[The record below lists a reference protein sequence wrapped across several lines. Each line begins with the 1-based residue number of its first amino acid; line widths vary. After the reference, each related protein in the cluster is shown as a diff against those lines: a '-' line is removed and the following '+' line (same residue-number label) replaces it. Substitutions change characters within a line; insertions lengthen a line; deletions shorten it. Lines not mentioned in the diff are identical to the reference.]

1 MAQISPVRDVIPV
14 HCVLAALICTLPAVS
29 TDMAAWYTNNLEEYY
44 AADDAGLAQV
54 VCATALDLFPRFRKL
69 VNRLEGIPSTEAAP
83 RRLSANKG
91 L

>member
-1 MAQISPVRDVIPV
+1 MGLISLVRDVIR

-29 TDMAAWYTNNLEEYY
+29 TDMAAWYTSNLEEYY
-44 AADDAGLAQV
+44 AADDVGLAQV

-69 VNRLEGIPSTEAAP
+69 VDKLEGMPSAEAAP
-83 RRLSANKG
+83 RRLSGDKG